1 MFSRLAPLRLAAGM
15 AAALAAGGATA
26 DEVVTGAEIAEAVRA
41 ALHAAGERAK
51 PQVMAEKRFYRCDAP
66 LDVRPAF
73 DDWRTVRVACPAPA
87 PWQLTLRTLPGDPAP
102 RATPPDAPSPAAA
115 VAVAVALSRPLR
127 GGDRL
132 TEADLVLLP
141 VTRPAAATA
150 FGRIEDLVGRKLRQ
164 PLPGGSV
171 LQARHLER
179 RWAVEAED
187 ALTILV
193 DRGAI
198 AVATTGFA
206 LEPGQIGDTIR
217 VRNGTSGQEIE
228 ARIVAEKLVHA
239 IAKLSP

>member
-1 MFSRLAPLRLAAGM
+1 MCSRAAPLRVATAL
-15 AAALAAGGATA
+15 AAALAAGSASAG
-26 DEVVTGAEIAEAVRA
+26 EVVTGAQVAAAVRA
-41 ALHAAGERAK
+41 ALQAAGERAE
-51 PQVMAEKRFYRCDAP
+51 PQVMAEKRYYRCDAP
-66 LDVRPAF
+66 LQVRPAF

-87 PWQLTLRTLPGDPAP
+87 PWQVTLRTLPGGPAP
-102 RATPPDAPSPAAA
+102 RAAAQATPDAAS
-115 VAVAVALSRPLR
+115 AVAVALSRPLR

-141 VTRPAAATA
+141 VTGPAAATG
-150 FGRIEDLVGRKLRQ
+150 FGRVGDLVGRKLRQ

-193 DRGAI
+193 DRGAV
-198 AVATTGFA
+198 AVAATGFA
-206 LEPGQIGDTIR
+206 LEPGQVGDTIR

-239 IAKLSP
+239 IAKLSR

>member
-1 MFSRLAPLRLAAGM
+1 MCSRAAPLHFVAGLV
-15 AAALAAGGATA
+15 AGLAAGGATA
-26 DEVVTGAEIAEAVRA
+26 GEVVTGAEVAEAVRM
-41 ALHAAGERAK
+41 ALHAAGERAE

-66 LDVRPAF
+66 LKVRPAF

-87 PWQLTLRTLPGDPAP
+87 PWQVTLRTLPGGPPP
-102 RATPPDAPSPAAA
+102 RAAAPDAPGPAAT
-115 VAVAVALSRPLR
+115 VAVALSRPLR

-141 VTRPAAATA
+141 VSGPTAATA
-150 FGRIEDLVGRKLRQ
+150 FGRVEDLVGRKLRQ

-193 DRGAI
+193 DRGAV

-228 ARIVAEKLVHA
+228 ARIVAEKLAHA